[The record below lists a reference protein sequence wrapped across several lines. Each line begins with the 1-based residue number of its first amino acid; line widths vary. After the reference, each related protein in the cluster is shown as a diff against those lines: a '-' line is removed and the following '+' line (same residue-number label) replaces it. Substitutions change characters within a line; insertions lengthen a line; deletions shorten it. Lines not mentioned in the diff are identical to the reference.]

1 MSRRYTEAEF
11 RSILAKAVEDHPSG
25 SVEVVSGLSLEEI
38 KEIGAEVGIDP
49 ESLERAARSVES
61 SIDLRSRL
69 AGAPTTCSVE
79 RRVTGELASVQAS
92 DILSVI
98 RHEMGTTG
106 DLSEQQSF
114 LEWRSSGELGHRVI
128 TLSTNEGTTTV
139 RGLAD
144 LSQAAVI
151 THLPAGLFG
160 IMGSAIGFLVAA
172 NSGNELGMVMFAALI
187 PTVLLGARKLFARLS
202 RGEGRKLERAVEE
215 LALLVGDSE

>member
-1 MSRRYTEAEF
+1 M
-11 RSILAKAVEDHPSG
+11 
-25 SVEVVSGLSLEEI
+25 
-38 KEIGAEVGIDP
+38 
-49 ESLERAARSVES
+49 
-61 SIDLRSRL
+61 RSRL

-160 IMGSAIGFLVAA
+160 IMGSAIG
-172 NSGNELGMVMFAALI
+172 
-187 PTVLLGARKLFARLS
+187 
-202 RGEGRKLERAVEE
+202 
-215 LALLVGDSE
+215 